1 MAPGKMVSNGR
12 AERTCFG
19 HDKGVCRELDMAPET
34 NTASII
40 FAAGYGSRM
49 KGFSGNKVLLPL
61 IPESDSFRGRHP
73 IIVEIIGNLP
83 PGSKALVVHHRS
95 EDVIRAT
102 RGLDVSY
109 CDQPVPNGTGG
120 ALIAAK
126 DFLEGID
133 YDHLIIT
140 MGDVP
145 FVKRNTYEG
154 LISSLDDR
162 DFVILGFKPTERAQY
177 GLIEIQEEEVKRIT
191 EWRYWR
197 EYPSERQV
205 RFEVFNAGIYAAR
218 KQSLLCCIREL
229 EKRPHLVQKERD
241 GRMVTVEEYFITD
254 LVELM
259 ANDGLRVGFTMTE
272 HEEEVMGIDTVE
284 DLMAAQRLFA
294 KRKGKRL

>member
-1 MAPGKMVSNGR
+1 
-12 AERTCFG
+12 
-19 HDKGVCRELDMAPET
+19 MAPEA
-34 NTASII
+34 NTATII

-61 IPESDSFRGRHP
+61 IPESDPFRGMHP

-83 PGSKALVVHHRS
+83 PGPKAMVLHHRR
-95 EDVIRAT
+95 EEVITAT
-102 RGLDVSY
+102 RDLGVSY

-133 YDHLIIT
+133 QDHLIIT

-145 FVKRNTYEG
+145 LVKRETYES
-154 LISSLDDR
+154 LISSLHDR
-162 DFVILGFKPTERAQY
+162 DLVVLGFKPTERAQY
-177 GLIEIQEEEVKRIT
+177 GLVEIQGEEVKRIT

-218 KQSLLCCIREL
+218 RQSLLCYIREL
-229 EKRPHLVQKERD
+229 EKRPHLVQKERG
-241 GRMVTVEEYFITD
+241 GRMVMVEEYFITD
-254 LVELM
+254 LVELT
-259 ANDGLRVGFTMTE
+259 ANDGLRVGFSLAE
-272 HEEEVMGIDTVE
+272 GEQEVMGIDTVE